1 MFTFK
6 SEFVVDKLKKN
17 KGILWKSKIP
27 FFWVANFFLQNRTL
41 RNILNYKQSGEGL
54 LLQR

>member
-6 SEFVVDKLKKN
+6 SEFVVDMLKKN

-27 FFWVANFFLQNRTL
+27 NLKTL
-41 RNILNYKQSGEGL
+41 MFTYSRKALDILYDMKPI
-54 LLQR
+54 RIA

>member
-1 MFTFK
+1 MVTFK

-27 FFWVANFFLQNRTL
+27 FFWVANFFLQNRD
-41 RNILNYKQSGEGL
+41 SGFIFL
-54 LLQR
+54 

>member
-27 FFWVANFFLQNRTL
+27 FFLVPNFFLQNRDSSF
-41 RNILNYKQSGEGL
+41 ILL
-54 LLQR
+54 

>member
-1 MFTFK
+1 MGTGSSVFTFK

-27 FFWVANFFLQNRTL
+27 FFWVANFFLQNRDSSFIFL
-41 RNILNYKQSGEGL
+41 
-54 LLQR
+54 